1 MPKKQT
7 GLNFKYTKAF
17 KILIGGLWRDN
28 PIFCMVLGIC
38 SALAITNRVSNAI
51 AMGLGVTFVIVV
63 SSGIVSAMRNIIPK
77 RVRMLA
83 YMIIIATFVICV
95 DRFLKA
101 FFPTISKSMGPY
113 VGLIITNCI
122 VMGRCESFAI
132 KNNVRHSILDGLSC
146 GIGYTYILLIMASI
160 REVMAFGTFL
170 GMRVVPAGFTNW
182 TVMAIAPGAFFL
194 LGVYLWVFR
203 TIIKKTET

>member
-1 MPKKQT
+1 MS
-7 GLNFKYTKAF
+7 FKYTKAF
-17 KILIGGLWRDN
+17 KIILAGLWRDN
-28 PIFCMVLGIC
+28 PIFCMILGIC
-38 SALAITNRVSNAI
+38 SSLAVTNRVTNAV
-51 AMGLGVTFVIVV
+51 AMGLGVTFVTAI
-63 SSGIVSAMRNIIPK
+63 SSGLISSIRNVIPS

-101 FFPTISKSMGPY
+101 FLPPISKSMGPY

-122 VMGRCESFAI
+122 VMGRCEAFAI
-132 KNNVRHSILDGLSC
+132 KNNVRHSVLDGLSC
-146 GIGYTYILLIMASI
+146 GLGYTYMLLLMAMV

-170 GMRVVPAGFTNW
+170 GIRVLPSNCTTW

-194 LGVYLWVFR
+194 LAIYQWIFR
-203 TIIKKTET
+203 TMAKKTES

>member
-1 MPKKQT
+1 MPKKQAAIS
-7 GLNFKYTKAF
+7 FRYTKAF
-17 KILIGGLWRDN
+17 KILIGGVWRDN
-28 PIFCMVLGIC
+28 PIFCMILGIC
-38 SALAITNRVSNAI
+38 SALAITNKVANAV

-63 SSGIVSAMRNIIPK
+63 SSAIVSAIRNIIPS
-77 RVRMLA
+77 RVRMLT
-83 YMIIIATFVICV
+83 YMITIATFVICV

-101 FFPTISKSMGPY
+101 FFPAISKSMGPY

-132 KNNVRHSILDGLSC
+132 KSSVRHSLLDGLSC
-146 GIGYTYILLIMASI
+146 GIGYSYILLLVASV

-170 GMRVVPAGFTNW
+170 GLRVMPLGWTDW

-194 LGVYLWVFR
+194 LGIYLWIFR
-203 TIIKKTET
+203 TLLGKTET